1 MTEISELFG
10 KDCKAA
16 IIKMLQKAI
25 TNKLKTNKIKRT
37 SRKRQKHS
45 TKKEYNEEPNV
56 NFRTEEHINRNRKL
70 MNGCYSRMEWSRL
83 RKKKTVVNCK

>member
-37 SRKRQKHS
+37 STKR
-45 TKKEYNEEPNV
+45 
-56 NFRTEEHINRNRKL
+56 
-70 MNGCYSRMEWSRL
+70 
-83 RKKKTVVNCK
+83 